1 MESLLYLANCT
12 RPDISYAVNVLSR
25 HQIEPKN
32 VEWNMAKR
40 VMQYLSG
47 TRSLSMTYRAKSEG
61 VTGYSDASLSDCKN
75 SLTAYGFV
83 IKLFV
88 DSGAWRT
95 HKQSRVALSTCEA
108 EYVAMSEACQEL
120 MSLHNS
126 VNFILRQNLYP
137 MTLYCDNMAAI
148 ASLKLMEGIS

>member
-1 MESLLYLANCT
+1 
-12 RPDISYAVNVLSR
+12 
-25 HQIEPKN
+25 
-32 VEWNMAKR
+32 MAKR

-126 VNFILRQNLYP
+126 VSFILRQNLYP

-148 ASLKLMEGIS
+148 ACAQTNGGNKLRHMVERRYHYVKDCVEKDYVQTIWVSFTL